1 MHEERLTIALAGN
14 PNAGKTTVFN
24 ALTGAR
30 QHVGNYP
37 GVTVEKK
44 EGYCRIGSREAV
56 LVDLPGTYSLT
67 AYSLE
72 EVVARNFIVQDKPDV
87 VIDVADAANLER
99 HLYLTLQLLELER
112 PLVLALNMADMAE
125 KQGLVYDLKALS
137 AKLGVP
143 VVPTVGRQEQ
153 GMDALLA
160 AVEKTA
166 ALENAGVR
174 VEYGEQVEHVLGRL
188 GAKLA
193 DMDSP
198 FPTRWLAVK
207 LLEGDDD
214 VMAQLR
220 LLPGGE
226 ELVLESARQQREL
239 QMALKEDVDIYIA
252 GCRYRK
258 AGEVYHACLK
268 QDRKETRTLSDRI
281 DSIVTHRVLGLPIFF
296 ALMWLL
302 FNLVFT
308 LGAVPKDMLDAGV
321 KVLSET
327 VGAALPEGNL
337 RSLLVDGMI
346 GGVGSVVSFL
356 PDILLLFFAIAL
368 LEDSGY
374 MARAAF
380 VMDRV
385 MRGFGLHGKSFIP
398 MLLGF
403 GCNVSAVM
411 ASRTLENEKD
421 RYITILVSPL
431 MSCSA
436 RLPVYTLLIGAF
448 FTEDMAGTVLFGI
461 YVLGIA
467 LAIGMAF
474 LFRKTLFPGDTEPFV
489 MEMPPYHLPTLRSV
503 MTHMW
508 ERSMIYLRKAGT
520 IILAASILVWF
531 GVNYPQNE
539 DVNSKY
545 EALQAALETRYEEQ
559 IQEQVLLPLGITAI
573 EENEEFKALVEE
585 LSAAE
590 EAEDEGSETAA
601 ADGNSIDEKDAG
613 EKDAE
618 IAESAGETG
627 DSATQDADKAA
638 PKTFSKEKL
647 SSLAAQYVL
656 LKKEADEAK
665 GKLEK
670 EKSTELLAQSY
681 AGSLGHAIEPVIKP
695 LGFDWKIGVGL
706 FSAFAAKEVMVSTLA
721 TIYSVEASD
730 EEMAPLQEVLA
741 ADPSFSPLIALSLM
755 VFCLIYSPCLATV
768 AVIKREM
775 NSWKWAGFSVVYS
788 MTLAW
793 IMAFLVY
800 QGGLLLGLG
809 G

>member
-87 VIDVADAANLER
+87 VINVADAANLER
-99 HLYLTLQLLELER
+99 HLYLALQLLELER
-112 PLVLALNMADMAE
+112 PMVLALNMADMAE
-125 KQGLVYDLKALS
+125 KQGLIFDLKALE
-137 AKLGVP
+137 AQLGVR
-143 VVPTVGRQEQ
+143 VVPTVGRDRQ

-160 AVEKTA
+160 AVEETA
-166 ALENAGVR
+166 GIQMGQYKI
-174 VEYGEQVEHVLGRL
+174 EYGEQVENAISFLSS
-188 GAKLA
+188 KLIA
-193 DMDSP
+193 MDSP
-198 FPTRWLAVK
+198 FPARWLAVK
-207 LLEGDDD
+207 LLEGDND
-214 VMAQLR
+214 VMVQLR
-220 LLPGGE
+220 SLPGGE
-226 ELVLESARQQREL
+226 ELVLESARKQREL
-239 QMALKEDVDIYIA
+239 QAEIKEEVDIYIA

-258 AGEVYHACLK
+258 AGEIYHSCLK

-281 DSIVTHRVLGLPIFF
+281 DSIVTNRILGLPIFF

-308 LGAVPKDMLDAGV
+308 VGEIPKDLLDAGV
-321 KVLSET
+321 SWLGAA
-327 VGAALPEGNL
+327 VGDALPEGNL
-337 RSLLVDGMI
+337 RSLLVDGII
-346 GGVGSVVSFL
+346 GGVGSVISFL

-403 GCNVSAVM
+403 GCNVSSVM
-411 ASRTLENEKD
+411 AARTLENEKD

-461 YVLGIA
+461 YILGIA

-489 MEMPPYHLPTLRSV
+489 MEMPPYHMPTLRSV
-503 MTHMW
+503 LTHMW

-559 IQEQVLLPLGITAI
+559 IQNQVLLPLGITAV
-573 EENEEFKALVEE
+573 EENEEFNALVEE

-590 EAEDEGSETAA
+590 EAEDEGAEAA
-601 ADGNSIDEKDAG
+601 NAAGKTTG

-618 IAESAGETG
+618 VAEPAAETG
-627 DSATQDADKAA
+627 KTAEQDADKAA
-638 PKTFSKEKL
+638 PQTFSKEKL
-647 SSLAAQYVL
+647 SSFAAQYVL
-656 LKKEADEAK
+656 LKKEADEAT

-681 AGSLGHAIEPVIKP
+681 AGALGHAIEPVIKP

-721 TIYSVEASD
+721 TIYSVEADD

-741 ADPSFSPLIALSLM
+741 ADPSFSPLIAVSLM

-775 NSWKWAGFSVVYS
+775 NSWKWAGFSVAYS

-793 IMAFLVY
+793 LMAFLVY

>member
-137 AKLGVP
+137 AQLGVL

-166 ALENAGVR
+166 AVETAGIR
-174 VEYGEQVEHVLGRL
+174 VDYGEPVEQVLEAL

-193 DMDSP
+193 DLDSP
-198 FPTRWLAVK
+198 FPARWLAVK
-207 LLEGDDD
+207 LLENDDD
-214 VMAQLR
+214 VAAQLR
-220 LLPGGE
+220 LLAGGE
-226 ELVLESARQQREL
+226 KVVLEAERQRREL
-239 QMALKEDVDIYIA
+239 QSALNEELDTYIA

-258 AGEVYHACLK
+258 VGKIYGACLK

-308 LGAVPKDMLDAGV
+308 IGEIPKDFLDTGV
-321 KVLSET
+321 SWLGST
-327 VGAALPEGNL
+327 VGEALPDGNL
-337 RSLLVDGMI
+337 RSLLVDGII
-346 GGVGSVVSFL
+346 GGVGSVISFL

-403 GCNVSAVM
+403 GCNVSSVM
-411 ASRTLENEKD
+411 AARTLENEKD

-461 YVLGIA
+461 YILGIA

-489 MEMPPYHLPTLRSV
+489 MEMPPYHMPTLRSV
-503 MTHMW
+503 LTHMW

-559 IQEQVLLPLGITAI
+559 IQNQVLLPLGITAV
-573 EENEEFKALVEE
+573 EENEEFNALVEE
-585 LSAAE
+585 LSSAE
-590 EAEDEGSETAA
+590 EAEDEGAEAA
-601 ADGNSIDEKDAG
+601 NAAGKTTG

-618 IAESAGETG
+618 VAEPAAETG
-627 DSATQDADKAA
+627 KTAEQDAAKAA
-638 PKTFSKEKL
+638 PQTFSKEKL
-647 SSLAAQYVL
+647 SSFAAQYVL
-656 LKKEADEAK
+656 LKKEADEAT

-681 AGSLGHAIEPVIKP
+681 AGALGHAIEPVIKP

-721 TIYSVEASD
+721 TIYSVEADD

-741 ADPSFSPLIALSLM
+741 ADPSFSPLIAVSLM

-775 NSWKWAGFSVVYS
+775 NSWKWAGFSVAYS

-793 IMAFLVY
+793 LMAFLVY

>member
-1 MHEERLTIALAGN
+1 MFEERLTIALAGN

-44 EGYCRIGSREAV
+44 EGYCRIGAREAV

-125 KQGLVYDLKALS
+125 KQGLVYDLHAL
-137 AKLGVP
+137 AAQLGVP
-143 VVPTVGRQEQ
+143 VIPTVGRQEK
-153 GMDALLA
+153 GMDELLV
-160 AVEKTA
+160 AVEKMAGEPTA
-166 ALENAGVR
+166 R
-174 VEYGEQVEHVLGRL
+174 IRIDYGEQVEHVLGVL
-188 GAKLA
+188 GTKLA
-193 DMDSP
+193 DLDSP
-198 FPTRWLAVK
+198 FPARWLAVK
-207 LLEGDDD
+207 LLERDDD
-214 VMAQLR
+214 VEAQLR
-220 LLPGGE
+220 LLAGGE
-226 ELVLESARQQREL
+226 EVVLEAERQRREL
-239 QMALKEDVDIYIA
+239 QIALNEEVDIYIA
-252 GCRYRK
+252 GRRYRK
-258 AGEVYHACLK
+258 AGEIYESCLT
-268 QDRKETRTLSDRI
+268 QDRRETRTISDRI

-321 KVLSET
+321 KLLGET
-327 VGAALPEGNL
+327 VGMALPEGNL

-411 ASRTLENEKD
+411 AARTLENEKD

-461 YVLGIA
+461 YILGIA

-503 MTHMW
+503 LTHMW
-508 ERSMIYLRKAGT
+508 ERSLIYLRKAGT

-545 EALQAALETRYEEQ
+545 EALQSALETRYEEQ
-559 IQEQVLLPLGITAI
+559 LQMQVLEPLGITAV
-573 EENEEFKALVEE
+573 EENEELNALVEE
-585 LSAAE
+585 LATAE
-590 EAEDEGSETAA
+590 EADETEKEVAKAEDETAVVA
-601 ADGNSIDEKDAG
+601 VEDDSKEKTP
-613 EKDAE
+613 E
-618 IAESAGETG
+618 
-627 DSATQDADKAA
+627 
-638 PKTFSKEKL
+638 TFSKEQM
-647 SSLAAQYVL
+647 SSFAAQYVV
-656 LKKEADEAK
+656 LKKEAEEEK
-665 GKLEK
+665 SKLNK
-670 EKSTELLAQSY
+670 EKATELLAQSY
-681 AGSLGHAIEPVIKP
+681 AGSLGRTIEPIIKP

-741 ADPSFSPLIALSLM
+741 ADPSFSPLIAISLM

-775 NSWKWAGFSVVYS
+775 NSWKWAGFSVAYS

-793 IMAFLVY
+793 LMAFIVY

>member
-44 EGYCRIGSREAV
+44 EGYCRIGAREAV

-112 PLVLALNMADMAE
+112 PLVLALNMADMAA
-125 KQGLVYDLKALS
+125 KQGLVYDLNVLAS
-137 AKLGVP
+137 QLGVT

-153 GMDALLA
+153 GMDALLS

-166 ALENAGVR
+166 GITNSRLHID
-174 VEYGEQVEHVLGRL
+174 YGEQVERVLAVL

-193 DMDSP
+193 TMDSP
-198 FPTRWLAVK
+198 FPARWLAVK
-207 LLEGDDD
+207 LLENDDD
-214 VMAQLR
+214 VAAQLR

-226 ELVLESARQQREL
+226 EVLLETERQRREL
-239 QMALKEDVDIYIA
+239 QITLNEEIDIYIA

-258 AGEVYHACLK
+258 AGEIYGACLK

-321 KVLSET
+321 KLLGET
-327 VGAALPEGNL
+327 VGTALPEGNL

-461 YVLGIA
+461 YILGIA

-545 EALQAALETRYEEQ
+545 EALQSSLETRYEEQ
-559 IQEQVLLPLGITAI
+559 IQAQVLEPLGIMAV
-573 EENEEFKALVEE
+573 EENEELNALVEALE
-585 LSAAE
+585 AE
-590 EAEDEGSETAA
+590 EADEAAPETVKAEEKTAA
-601 ADGNSIDEKDAG
+601 VAVEDASEPEQTLADE
-613 EKDAE
+613 EV
-618 IAESAGETG
+618 
-627 DSATQDADKAA
+627 A
-638 PKTFSKEKL
+638 PAKTFTKEQM
-647 SSLAAQYVL
+647 SSFAAQYVA
-656 LKKEADEAK
+656 LKKEAEEEK
-665 GKLEK
+665 SNLNK

-681 AGSLGHAIEPVIKP
+681 AGSLGRTIEPVIKP

-741 ADPSFSPLIALSLM
+741 ADPSFNPLIAVSLM

-775 NSWKWAGFSVVYS
+775 NSWKWAGFSIAYS

-793 IMAFLVY
+793 IMAFIVY